1 MKHMKSIMRKSAR
14 LVAIISLLVVP
25 LFAVSMP
32 VAAQSAQSEICSGLG
47 QAGGNCGSGQGTA
60 LNHTLSFALS
70 TLSLIAGVAAVIM
83 IIVAGLKFITAQGD
97 ASSIASARSSV
108 IYALVGLVIVALA
121 QVIVH
126 FVLGKV

>member
-1 MKHMKSIMRKSAR
+1 MNHMKSIMRKSAQ
-14 LVAIISLLVVP
+14 VIAILSLLVVP
-25 LFAVSMP
+25 LLGVSMP

-47 QAGGNCGSGQGTA
+47 QAGGNCGGGQGTA

-70 TLSLIAGVAAVIM
+70 TLSLVAGVAAVIM

-97 ASSIASARSSV
+97 ASTVASARSSL
-108 IYALVGLVIVALA
+108 IYSLVGLVIVALA